1 MRHDEYV
8 MPGSRTTSLFRKR
21 LKAAR
26 ELRSMSQADL
36 ADRAGLPPSAI
47 SHYETGTRRPSFT
60 NLRRLAEAMEVTTD
74 YLIGRTKRPNGADA
88 SDDRLLRDFERL
100 SLADRKLARE
110 LVANLARRGRSA
122 SRP

>member
-1 MRHDEYV
+1 

-36 ADRAGLPPSAI
+36 AERAGLPPSAI